1 MKEHGASIVMIAHNL
16 DEVLAIA
23 DCVTVLRNG
32 QKIGTL
38 PRQSLDYDRV
48 VAMIVG
54 RELAQG
60 YQKADV
66 ALGQPALTAR
76 GTARSA
82 DGAGA
87 YDMTIRCGEIVGVPT
102 YVGAMVD
109 RTLAELTGLQRF
121 SGVELSVN
129 GRDLTSVDDPRF
141 YRRRC
146 LSDPRRC
153 DQGGACSGL
162 SIADNILLP
171 NLARF
176 QMAGIV
182 DRRALRDTVMALIK
196 ELDIRPADP
205 GALVRTLSGGN
216 RQKVVIAKWLTRGAT
231 VYVMNDPTKAVD
243 VGAKAEIYRLLG
255 NVVRESKAI
264 LLVSSDVDELIGL
277 SDRIIVLRDQRVMAE
292 FPDHPTDKSKVLA
305 SIVSRSIAN
314 GLGPTEGSQ

>member
-129 GRDLTSVDDPRF
+129 GRDLTRSTIRGFIDAGV
-141 YRRRC
+141 C
-146 LSDPRRC
+146 LIPGDAIRE
-153 DQGGACSGL
+153 GL
-162 SIADNILLP
+162 VPDFPLLTISCC
-171 NLARF
+171 RISRGF
-176 QMAGIV
+176 
-182 DRRALRDTVMALIK
+182 K
-196 ELDIRPADP
+196 WPA
-205 GALVRTLSGGN
+205 
-216 RQKVVIAKWLTRGAT
+216 
-231 VYVMNDPTKAVD
+231 
-243 VGAKAEIYRLLG
+243 
-255 NVVRESKAI
+255 
-264 LLVSSDVDELIGL
+264 
-277 SDRIIVLRDQRVMAE
+277 
-292 FPDHPTDKSKVLA
+292 
-305 SIVSRSIAN
+305 
-314 GLGPTEGSQ
+314 

>member
-1 MKEHGASIVMIAHNL
+1 
-16 DEVLAIA
+16 
-23 DCVTVLRNG
+23 
-32 QKIGTL
+32 
-38 PRQSLDYDRV
+38 
-48 VAMIVG
+48 
-54 RELAQG
+54 
-60 YQKADV
+60 
-66 ALGQPALTAR
+66 
-76 GTARSA
+76 
-82 DGAGA
+82 
-87 YDMTIRCGEIVGVPT
+87 
-102 YVGAMVD
+102 
-109 RTLAELTGLQRF
+109 
-121 SGVELSVN
+121 
-129 GRDLTSVDDPRF
+129 
-141 YRRRC
+141 
-146 LSDPRRC
+146 
-153 DQGGACSGL
+153 
-162 SIADNILLP
+162 
-171 NLARF
+171 
-176 QMAGIV
+176 MAGIV

-216 RQKVVIAKWLTRGAT
+216 RQKVVIAKWLTRGVT